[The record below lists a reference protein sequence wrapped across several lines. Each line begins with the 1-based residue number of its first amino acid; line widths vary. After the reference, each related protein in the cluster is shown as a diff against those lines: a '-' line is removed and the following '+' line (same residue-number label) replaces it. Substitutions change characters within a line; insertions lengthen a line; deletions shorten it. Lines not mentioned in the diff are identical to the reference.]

1 MDLSKAFDCLS
12 HNLLMLKLEAYGL
25 SEKEKKIV
33 KKLFRK
39 HKDLYSILYKSL
51 ENRRKHI
58 KIGNNYSEWDRLL
71 NQRGSTGLN
80 TIGPVLFVIA

>member
-1 MDLSKAFDCLS
+1 
-12 HNLLMLKLEAYGL
+12 MLKLEAYGL

-58 KIGNNYSEWDRLL
+58 KIGNNYSGQEKSGRVSSKNISLY
-71 NQRGSTGLN
+71 
-80 TIGPVLFVIA
+80 VY